1 LDSPHQ
7 QLLLQVVAEAVEH
20 LVELVELA
28 EAEQEEMLEQPIQ
41 VAVVVQMPPLE
52 EMVLQADQESSIS
65 VEE

>member
-1 LDSPHQ
+1 
-7 QLLLQVVAEAVEH
+7 LQVVAEAVEH

-41 VAVVVQMPPLE
+41 VVVVAQMPPLE